1 MAYNFSKGSQ
11 VIGDLKAADDAQRNT
26 VIDFGEDQIE
36 FQTSGSTRMTVSNQ
50 GVQVTGLMIGDEYSL
65 PDTDGSADQVIKTDG
80 NGTLSFA
87 TISGGSGSPG
97 GSDTQVQIN
106 NGGSFGGSSGL
117 TFDGDTLFVSS
128 SLQLVGDQRLYDP
141 DFASD
146 NERKRSFTYKSHR
159 HFRLISANT
168 WHDVVSFRPYKTGTT
183 TDPES
188 NSFYA
193 VVGFRLE
200 IHGSTG
206 GVGAGSKSRV
216 GHVAYNG
223 SSAGSA
229 NASDTSLGNPISTQV
244 NMSGWTT
251 TLQINPNQSG
261 ATSFTGVV
269 YVEVYFTR
277 GEGSNG
283 NNIEWSIT

>member
-1 MAYNFSKGSQ
+1 M
-11 VIGDLKAADDAQRNT
+11 
-26 VIDFGEDQIE
+26 
-36 FQTSGSTRMTVSNQ
+36 TSG
-50 GVQVTGLMIGDEYSL
+50 GGG
-65 PDTDGSADQVIKTDG
+65 
-80 NGTLSFA
+80 
-87 TISGGSGSPG
+87 GGSSPG
-97 GSDTQVQIN
+97 GPDGAVQIN
-106 NGGSFGGSSGL
+106 DGGSLTGSAGF
-117 TFDGDTLFVSS
+117 TYDGTEIYASASVAI
-128 SLQLVGDQRLYDP
+128 VGDQRLHDP

-159 HFRLISANT
+159 HFRLIPANT
-168 WHDVVSFRPYKTGTT
+168 WTDVISWRPYKTGTT
-183 TDPES
+183 TDPEA

-216 GHVAYNG
+216 GYVAYAG
-223 SSAGSA
+223 SSADSA
-229 NASDTSLGNPISTQV
+229 NAADTSLGNPVSTRV

-251 TLQINPNQSG
+251 NLQINPNQSG
-261 ATSFTGVV
+261 ASSFTGVV